1 MKEPVGNSQLLET
14 TGEEEMAPG
23 SRVED
28 IIQPTGSCQAHRLL
42 TSSSRTFTGTSLC
55 KLFDCPRSRDPPS

>member
-1 MKEPVGNSQLLET
+1 MIEPVEIFHGTAGNYW
-14 TGEEEMAPG
+14 GEEMAPG

-28 IIQPTGSCQAHRLL
+28 ITEPAGSWQAQRLL

-55 KLFDCPRSRDPPS
+55 